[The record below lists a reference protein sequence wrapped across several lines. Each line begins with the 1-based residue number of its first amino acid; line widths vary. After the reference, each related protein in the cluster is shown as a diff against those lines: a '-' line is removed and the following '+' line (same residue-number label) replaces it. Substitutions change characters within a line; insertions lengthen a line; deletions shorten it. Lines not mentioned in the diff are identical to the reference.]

1 MSKRQKNLHLMWLC
15 AAVASSAWAEQTIS
29 VGEIAQLGATISMH
43 EPNILAV
50 QGRKITELKGWS
62 DELQLQLDQVNGRAT
77 FFLANPK
84 ENMRAVTLQASDDL
98 GGTYVFHLT
107 PKDIPGEVILLKPRE
122 AATNKQRIGTHSSYQ
137 RAIKNM
143 MLALNKSEHPDARQ
157 VNQEIA
163 LWQSTRLFLHR
174 TIQDNFM
181 KGEHYLLTNLSQANL
196 TLAEQEF
203 YKKGVMAV
211 AIEKHTLQPGES
223 TAIYVVKADQNNE

>member
-1 MSKRQKNLHLMWLC
+1 MSKRQKNLHLMWLF
-15 AAVASSAWAEQTIS
+15 AVVASSAWAEQTIS
-29 VGEIAQLGATISMH
+29 VGEIAQLSATISLS

-84 ENMRAVTLQASDDL
+84 ENMRAVTLQASDDR

-122 AATNKQRIGTHSSYQ
+122 TVTNKHRTGTHGSYQ

-143 MLALNKSEHPDARQ
+143 MLALNKSDHPEARQ

-174 TIQDNFM
+174 TLQDDFM
-181 KGEHYLLTNLSQANL
+181 KGEHYVLTNLSQANL

-223 TAIYVVKADQNNE
+223 TAIYVVNADQNHD